1 MGEYAER
8 EVMSGGGDAPLVRE
22 ISAPLFHAKGWM
34 KLLGVLMII
43 GGILQAI
50 TIVGI
55 IICWLPIWV
64 GVLLLKAASGTELA
78 QAGGSKHELIA
89 VMSKLKT
96 VFTIYGVLAL
106 IAILF
111 MVIFLIVGGVASLIP
126 FMSNY

>member
-22 ISAPLFHAKGWM
+22 ISAPLFYAKGWM

-55 IICWLPIWV
+55 VICWLPIWV